1 MSALPALP
9 NMLDNIA
16 RGTCRALGGRRRL
29 GSFLPSPKT
38 HVLIALAR
46 SFNQGRDFLLGL
58 EHSDTAHVRLLPF
71 TNKPADSVD
80 YQPLPVKLS
89 PPGSGSV

>member
-1 MSALPALP
+1 MRTLPALP

-16 RGTCRALGGRRRL
+16 RGTCRALPGRRRL
-29 GSFLPSPKT
+29 GSLLPSPGI

-46 SFNQGRDFLLGL
+46 PFNQGRDFVLGL
-58 EHSDTAHVRLLPF
+58 ERSDTAHAGLLPF

-89 PPGSGSV
+89 AY